1 MGQQP
6 TEKNTSISE
15 QAFVDRIKKSDR
27 WIIGLTLAL
36 VVSAIISAY
45 IFKGQLNVME
55 GQLKEMQGAGMQT
68 NKLIEEA
75 AKQSKAARDSADAS
89 TLIVENAK
97 KSIEIMQSNIRLE
110 QRAWVGPVEAIMP
123 KAGEKPEPHLG
134 VKIMNSGKTPARRLL
149 TKIST
154 QYLPAEA
161 EFAPSYKDDSVK
173 PGVSVIQPGMR
184 INLFSLATLGVMT
197 PQEIDG
203 VRTGRNILY
212 LYGLITYED
221 IFGRPHSTRFCLYLQ
236 SDLSGFSACSTYND
250 AD

>member
-1 MGQQP
+1 MTP
-6 TEKNTSISE
+6 IKEDNDNVKSHTKKRSPASDFRESLRRRLRLCISGS
-15 QAFVDRIKKSDR
+15 QR
-27 WIIGLTLAL
+27 WTTIFTGVIAVATVIYA
-36 VVSAIISAY
+36 VVSSR
-45 IFKGQLNVME
+45 QLAVMHQ
-55 GQLKEMQGAGMQT
+55 QL
-68 NKLIEEA
+68 
-75 AKQSKAARDSADAS
+75 
-89 TLIVENAK
+89 EN
-97 KSIEIMQSNIRLE
+97 SQLD

-161 EFAPSYKDDSVK
+161 EFAPSYKDNSVK

-236 SDLSGFSACSTYND
+236 SDLSGFNACSTYND